1 MALIVPTSTEPW
13 LGNLW
18 CTPGTHTYT
27 FFSLG
32 KVTPPPLTW
41 RDPAGALHQAVA
53 QVQDYLSSNPDG
65 PISDGFWTTQPAGLN
80 IKIGVRSS
88 KGETTYGILGS
99 ALTGLSQFHDEGYN
113 FEKKPLVFQV
123 NDGVW
128 GEVGRGYVGI
138 IDPTDGSCIY
148 AQVGRNKGDC
158 SDVITGKVI

>member
-13 LGNLW
+13 LGYLW
-18 CTPGTHTYT
+18 CTPGTLTYT
-27 FFSLG
+27 FFTPGELA
-32 KVTPPPLTW
+32 PPPLTW
-41 RDPAGALHQAVA
+41 RDPARALHQAVA

-65 PISDGFWTTQPAGLN
+65 PISDGFWGTQPAGLN

-99 ALTGLSQFHDEGYN
+99 ALTGLSQFQDLGYN
-113 FEKKPLVFQV
+113 SAKLPLVFQV

-138 IDPTDGSCIY
+138 IDPKDGSCLY
-148 AQVGRNKGDC
+148 AQNRWKKGDC